1 LKLALLCSHSEP
13 LARPSMRQVVQ
24 YLEKDVPLPDLSM
37 LSLSSIGL
45 TFGLHE
51 DFQDCP
57 MSYPSSMDRPIS
69 HTSSIAESLLSGGRW
84 FLEDTWNLH
93 ACMSL
98 FHCIWFHLILNW
110 SICYLIMYYILKWNG
125 LSKIEKN
132 INRVWCLVFLLYLL
146 SSKKTLQSFSNDRR
160 SMWK

>member
-1 LKLALLCSHSEP
+1 MCGRRPIEQGRESGSEILVDWVYNCWKKGEILESMDPNLGANYRPDEVELVLKLALLCSHSEP

-69 HTSSIAESLLSGGRW
+69 HTSSIAESLLSGGR
-84 FLEDTWNLH
+84 
-93 ACMSL
+93 
-98 FHCIWFHLILNW
+98 
-110 SICYLIMYYILKWNG
+110 
-125 LSKIEKN
+125 
-132 INRVWCLVFLLYLL
+132 
-146 SSKKTLQSFSNDRR
+146 
-160 SMWK
+160 